1 MSYID
6 VTGKTESEAIE
17 KALLQLNM
25 DRDDVS
31 VEILER
37 ARSGFLGIGASP
49 AKVRVT
55 YGEEETAADVGRKP
69 LFTPEKIAE
78 RKSPEEKPVKKP
90 AARPAAPVDKE
101 SLRRE
106 LAEKQEVL
114 QKAPTKGEKAAEG
127 EKRTKGEKRERDR
140 QEKKERAPRPEKAP
154 REPKE
159 KAPFVPVYEG
169 TEAAADDAKAGQIRT
184 FLAGLLQ
191 QMDCEAEI
199 KIFETEKNQ
208 YKVYLEGEK
217 LGQLIG
223 RRGETLDAIQ
233 QLTNYSVNR
242 GSSSRVRVHV
252 DAENYRAKREESL
265 ENLAQKMAAKV
276 VKYGRSMTLE
286 PMNAYERH
294 VIHTALQDHPK
305 VTTYSTGT
313 EPNRRVVV
321 AIDRT
326 KAQ

>member
-17 KALLQLNM
+17 KALLQLNL

-37 ARSGFLGIGASP
+37 ARTGFLGIGSSP

-55 YGEEETAADVGRKP
+55 YGEEETAAVEVGRKP
-69 LFTPEKIAE
+69 LFTPEKIADKAE
-78 RKSPEEKPVKKP
+78 KKEEKPVEKKP
-90 AARPAAPVDKE
+90 AVKVAAPVDKE
-101 SLRRE
+101 ALRRE
-106 LAEKQEVL
+106 LASKQEVI
-114 QKAPTKGEKAAEG
+114 QNAPAKAEKVEKTERS
-127 EKRTKGEKRERDR
+127 EKRRDGKRERGER
-140 QEKKERAPRPEKAP
+140 KERVA
-154 REPKE
+154 KE
-159 KAPFVPVYEG
+159 VFVPVYEG
-169 TEAAADDAKAGQIRT
+169 TEAAADDEKAIAIKN
-184 FLAGLLQ
+184 FLVGLLQ
-191 QMDCEAEI
+191 QMDCEAEV
-199 KIFETEKNQ
+199 KVFEKETHQ

-242 GSSSRVRVHV
+242 GNGSRVRVHV

-265 ENLAQKMAAKV
+265 ESLAKKMAVKV
-276 VKYGRSMTLE
+276 VKFGRSMTLE

-294 VIHTALQDHPK
+294 VIHTALQDHPR

-313 EPNRRVVV
+313 EPNRRVVI

>member
-17 KALLQLNM
+17 KALLQLNL

-37 ARSGFLGIGASP
+37 ARTGFLGIGSSP

-55 YGEEETAADVGRKP
+55 YGEEETAAEVGRKP
-69 LFTPEKIAE
+69 LFTPEKIADKAE
-78 RKSPEEKPVKKP
+78 KKEEKPQEKKP
-90 AARPAAPVDKE
+90 AVKAAAPVDKDA
-101 SLRRE
+101 LRRE
-106 LAEKQEVL
+106 LASKQEVL
-114 QKAPTKGEKAAEG
+114 QNAPAKAEKTEKS
-127 EKRTKGEKRERDR
+127 EKRRDNSKRERGER
-140 QEKKERAPRPEKAP
+140 KERVA
-154 REPKE
+154 KE
-159 KAPFVPVYEG
+159 VFVPVYEG
-169 TEAAADDAKAGQIRT
+169 TEAAADDEKAAAIKN
-184 FLAGLLQ
+184 FLTGLLQ
-191 QMDCEAEI
+191 QMECEAEV
-199 KIFETEKNQ
+199 KVFEKETHQ

-242 GSSSRVRVHV
+242 GNGSRVRVHV

-265 ENLAQKMAAKV
+265 ESLAKKMAQKV
-276 VKYGRSMTLE
+276 VKFGRSMTLE

-294 VIHTALQDHPK
+294 VIHTALQDHPR

-313 EPNRRVVV
+313 EPNRRVVI

>member
-17 KALLQLNM
+17 RALLKLNL

-37 ARSGFLGIGASP
+37 ARTGFLGIGSSP

-55 YGEEETAADVGRKP
+55 YGEEETVAEVGRKP
-69 LFTPEKIAE
+69 LFTPEKIADKVE
-78 RKSPEEKPVKKP
+78 KKEEKPQEKKP
-90 AARPAAPVDKE
+90 VVKAAAPMDKE
-101 SLRRE
+101 ALRKE
-106 LAEKQEVL
+106 LASKQEVL
-114 QKAPTKGEKAAEG
+114 QNAPAKPEKK
-127 EKRTKGEKRERDR
+127 EKTERSDKRRDKRERTER
-140 QEKKERAPRPEKAP
+140 PERKERVA
-154 REPKE
+154 KE
-159 KAPFVPVYEG
+159 VFVPVYEG
-169 TEAAADDAKAGQIRT
+169 TEAAADDEKAVAIKT
-184 FLAGLLQ
+184 FLSGLLQ
-191 QMDCEAEI
+191 QMECEAEV
-199 KIFETEKNQ
+199 KVFEKEPHH

-242 GSSSRVRVHV
+242 GNGSRVRVHV

-265 ENLAQKMAAKV
+265 ESLARKMAVKV
-276 VKYGRSMTLE
+276 VKFGRSMTLE

-294 VIHTALQDHPK
+294 VIHTALQDHPR

-313 EPNRRVVV
+313 EPNRRVVI

>member
-78 RKSPEEKPVKKP
+78 KKPEEEKAAKKP
-90 AARPAAPVDKE
+90 AAKPAAPVDKE

-114 QKAPTKGEKAAEG
+114 QKTSGKSEKAAEG
-127 EKRTKGEKRERDR
+127 EKRPRSEKRDR
-140 QEKKERAPRPEKAP
+140 QEKKERAPRAEKAP

-159 KAPFVPVYEG
+159 KEPFVPVYEG
-169 TEAAADDAKAGQIRT
+169 VEAAEDDAKAAEIRT
-184 FLAGLLQ
+184 FLSGLLQ
-191 QMDCEAEI
+191 QMDCEAEV
-199 KIFETEKNQ
+199 KVFEKEKNQ

-242 GSSSRVRVHV
+242 GSASRVRVHV

-265 ENLAQKMAAKV
+265 ENLAKKMAAKV

-321 AIDRT
+321 ALDRT

>member
-6 VTGKTESEAIE
+6 VTGKTEAEAIE
-17 KALLQLNM
+17 KALLQLNL

-37 ARSGFLGIGASP
+37 ARTGFLGIGASP
-49 AKVRVT
+49 AKIRVT
-55 YGEEETAADVGRKP
+55 YGEEESAAAEVGRKP

-78 RKSPEEKPVKKP
+78 RKAEAEEKPAKKP
-90 AARPAAPVDKE
+90 AAKPAAPVDKD

-106 LAEKQEVL
+106 LAAKQEVF
-114 QKAPTKGEKAAEG
+114 QNAPKQDKPAEG
-127 EKRTKGEKRERDR
+127 EKRPRGEKRGERR
-140 QEKKERAPRPEKAP
+140 ERAPRADKAP
-154 REPKE
+154 RAPKE
-159 KAPFVPVYEG
+159 SFVPVYEG
-169 TEAAADDAKAGQIRT
+169 TEAAADDEKANEIRT
-184 FLAGLLQ
+184 FLTGLLR
-191 QMDCEAEI
+191 QMDCEAEV
-199 KIFETEKNQ
+199 KVFEKEKHQ

-242 GSSSRVRVHV
+242 GSGPRVRVHV
-252 DAENYRAKREESL
+252 DAENYRSKREESL
-265 ENLAQKMAAKV
+265 ESLAQKMAQKV

-294 VIHTALQDHPK
+294 VIHTALQEHPR

-313 EPNRRVVV
+313 EPNRRVVI

>member
-17 KALLQLNM
+17 KALLQLNL

-37 ARSGFLGIGASP
+37 ARTGFLGIGSSP

-55 YGEEETAADVGRKP
+55 YGEEETAAEVGRKP
-69 LFTPEKIAE
+69 LFTPEKIADKAE
-78 RKSPEEKPVKKP
+78 KKEEKPQEKKP
-90 AARPAAPVDKE
+90 AVKAAAPVDKDA
-101 SLRRE
+101 LRRE
-106 LAEKQEVL
+106 LASKQEVL
-114 QKAPTKGEKAAEG
+114 QNAPAKAEKTEKS
-127 EKRTKGEKRERDR
+127 EKRRDHSKRERGER
-140 QEKKERAPRPEKAP
+140 KERVA
-154 REPKE
+154 KE
-159 KAPFVPVYEG
+159 VFVPVYEG
-169 TEAAADDAKAGQIRT
+169 TEAAADDEKAAAIKN
-184 FLAGLLQ
+184 FLTGLLQ
-191 QMDCEAEI
+191 QMECEAEV
-199 KIFETEKNQ
+199 KVFEKETHQ

-242 GSSSRVRVHV
+242 GNGSRVRVHV

-265 ENLAQKMAAKV
+265 ESLAKKMAQKV
-276 VKYGRSMTLE
+276 VKFGRSMTLE

-294 VIHTALQDHPK
+294 VIHTALQDHPR

-313 EPNRRVVV
+313 EPNRRVVI